1 MAVKNSLLDVH
12 NMLLE
17 QMQRLA
23 DAETPEEVDSACH
36 VAKNMADI
44 GKVVVDNAKVLLDAQ
59 KVSLEYVGKAPTEG
73 VFALEC
79 KEGGKK

>member
-23 DAETPEEVDSACH
+23 DAETPEEVDSACR
-36 VAKNMADI
+36 VAKSMTDI
-44 GKVVVDNAKVLLDAQ
+44 GKVVVDNAKVVLDAQ
-59 KVSLEYVGKAPTEG
+59 KVSLEYVGTAPTEG
-73 VFALEC
+73 IFAIEH
-79 KEGGKK
+79 KE